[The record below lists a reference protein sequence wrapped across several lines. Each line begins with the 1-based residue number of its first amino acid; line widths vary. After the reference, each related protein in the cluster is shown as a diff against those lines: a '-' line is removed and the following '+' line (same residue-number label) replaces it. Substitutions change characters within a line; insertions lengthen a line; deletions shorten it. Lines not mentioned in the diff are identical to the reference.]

1 MEDYITQ
8 IKKRPLKNIIK
19 IKNQDLEMKLTQLQ
33 DNEKLFTIVM
43 KNQQYLSKTL
53 PWAKNYK
60 SIDDATTFLNLMQ
73 KAHDNYEQITY
84 LIWKND
90 QILGSIGYILNLQ
103 KKEADI
109 GYWLD
114 QDQCGKGIMTDCVQ
128 SLVDYGFEDLKLETV
143 FIKCIISN
151 TKSANIAIRL
161 GFEEVEQQKNAIQIE
176 NEWHDFRVFQLT
188 KDNHLKTNQLAQL

>member
-8 IKKRPLKNIIK
+8 VKQRPLKNVIK
-19 IKNQDLEMKLTQLQ
+19 IQKQNIEMRLTHIQ
-33 DNEKLFTIVM
+33 DNEKLFSIVM

-73 KAHDNYEQITY
+73 KAHENYDQITY
-84 LIWKND
+84 LIWDKNE
-90 QILGSIGYILNLQ
+90 IIGSIGYILRLEN
-103 KKEADI
+103 KEADI

-114 QDQCGKGIMTDCVQ
+114 QDQCGKGIMTDCAQ
-128 SLVDYGFEDLKLETV
+128 SLIDYGFEDLKLETV

-176 NEWHDFRVFQLT
+176 NEWYDFRVFQLT
-188 KDNHLKTNQLAQL
+188 KDKYLNAKQLTQL